1 VHLREVVDASGGQL
15 MGAGDFTPQVV
26 RYAFFVREMER
37 CFVCRRQLR
46 FEDRGI
52 GWSAHHRKPR
62 GAGGTSDPRIGAIA
76 NCLIVCGS
84 GTTGCHGRI
93 ERNRD
98 VSLRIGLLIPRNAT
112 TPEYEPT
119 AVRVRRL
126 DETWWL
132 LTDTGRA
139 VEVDGGNGS

>member
-1 VHLREVVDASGGQL
+1 MDESDGRV
-15 MGAGDFTPQVV
+15 MGAGDFTPQTV
-26 RYAFFVREMER
+26 RYAFFVREQER
-37 CFVCRRQLR
+37 CFVCRRALR

-62 GAGGTSDPRIGAIA
+62 GMGSTSDPKIAGIA
-76 NCLIVCGS
+76 NLLVVCGS

-98 VSLRIGLLIPRNAT
+98 VSLAVGLLIPRNAT

-119 AVRVRRL
+119 VVRVRRL
-126 DETWWL
+126 DQSWWL

-139 VEVDGGNGS
+139 VEVEGNAR

>member
-1 VHLREVVDASGGQL
+1 
-15 MGAGDFTPQVV
+15 MGAGDFSPQTV
-26 RYAFFVREMER
+26 RTAFYDREKER
-37 CFVCRRQLR
+37 CFVCSTPLR
-46 FEDRGI
+46 WEDRGI

-62 GAGGTSDPRIGAIA
+62 GMGGTSRSEISSIS

-98 VSLRIGLLIPRNAT
+98 VALRAGLLIPRNAT
-112 TPEYEPT
+112 TETFAPA

-126 DETWWL
+126 DMTWWL
-132 LTDTGRA
+132 LTESGRA
-139 VEVDGGNGS
+139 VEVEEGMPQ